1 MIQLIYGEDVVS
13 AEESLAEITRNT
25 GPDDLRDIN
34 YTSFLAEDVT
44 PEQLNAA
51 IFTIPFMSDFRVVVV
66 RGLLTTFER
75 GRRRSGGS
83 KSNRNPLGQW
93 AGLPDELGSIPPT
106 TNLTFVDGALSKS
119 NPMLRKLA
127 SLSDARE
134 FTLPR
139 ERDMPGWIMARAK
152 TLGVNIEPR
161 ASATLAEAIGRQPR
175 LIDTELRK
183 LALYVDG
190 RPIREDDV
198 RRMVA
203 YVREANIFQAVD
215 AVIDGRTGVALSLD
229 YPHNG
234 RRKPRRVHTDHA
246 RATGEASAHGERH
259 DHARSAARRHKPQA
273 APLRMGTQQDAPT
286 GTTHDPGIS
295 RLLPPPPHRNRPDPE
310 DQAHPRT
317 TRHRNARSRPH
328 DAMTTVGD

>member
-93 AGLPDELGSIPPT
+93 SGLPDELGSIPPT

-127 SLSDARE
+127 PQSDARE
-134 FTLPR
+134 FPLPR

-152 TLGVNIEPR
+152 TLGVDIQPR

-183 LALYVDG
+183 LALYVDA
-190 RPIREDDV
+190 RAIREDDV

-215 AVIDGRTGVALSLD
+215 AVIDGRTGVALSLITRIMD
-229 YPHNG
+229 DGSPAAYILTMLARQARLLLMAKDMTERGVPRDDMG
-234 RRKPRRVHTDHA
+234 RRLRLSGWVLNKTLQQERRMTQEYLAYFHHRLIETDLTLKTKP
-246 RATGEASAHGERH
+246 
-259 DHARSAARRHKPQA
+259 
-273 APLRMGTQQDAPT
+273 
-286 GTTHDPGIS
+286 I
-295 RLLPPPPHRNRPDPE
+295 PE
-310 DQAHPRT
+310 QLAIETLVADLTIR
-317 TRHRNARSRPH
+317 
-328 DAMTTVGD
+328 G

>member
-83 KSNRNPLGQW
+83 RSNRNPLGQW
-93 AGLPDELGSIPPT
+93 ADLPDELGSIPPT
-106 TNLTFVDGALSKS
+106 TNLTFMDGALSKS

-127 SLSDARE
+127 PRSDARE
-134 FTLPR
+134 FPLPR

-152 TLGVNIEPR
+152 TLGVDIQPR

-215 AVIDGRTGVALSLD
+215 AVIDGRTGVALSLITRIMD
-229 YPHNG
+229 DGSPAAYILTMLARQARLLLMAKDMTTRG
-234 RRKPRRVHTDHA
+234 VPRD
-246 RATGEASAHGERH
+246 
-259 DHARSAARRHKPQA
+259 D
-273 APLRMGTQQDAPT
+273 
-286 GTTHDPGIS
+286 IS
-295 RLLPPPPHRNRPDPE
+295 RRLRLSGWVLNKTLQQERRMTQEYLAYFHHRLIETDLTLKTKPIPE
-310 DQAHPRT
+310 QLAIETLVADLTMR
-317 TRHRNARSRPH
+317 
-328 DAMTTVGD
+328 